1 LGGQSRHP
9 AFLILSPTFDFHR
22 LSRERRTKKKPKKFQ
37 QRTTKKG
44 RMKDESISSVLFFF
58 LLLLFQT
65 NPNGRG
71 REKSRRYVDLSNR
84 FVACLIAGGGGSK
97 LRPAFTLRL
106 LFLHVG
112 DTPPPP
118 TTQPKELLVS
128 KSTQQ
133 NEQSNGGERNLPE
146 RKEKDVASDA
156 MDGPRK
162 RGVFLFCSI
171 DKNSIKRQ
179 GANKKLVGKL
189 FPPFF
194 FLTPKY
200 PTYFPIKP
208 TTSKNPK
215 ICWPFFFFLLLLLF
229 VCVFLLNLWVF
240 GLSPVSQH
248 TVNMKGGGKIY
259 LYGR

>member
-22 LSRERRTKKKPKKFQ
+22 LSLERRTKKKPKKFQ

-179 GANKKLVGKL
+179 GANKNLVGKL

-194 FLTPKY
+194 
-200 PTYFPIKP
+200 
-208 TTSKNPK
+208 
-215 ICWPFFFFLLLLLF
+215 
-229 VCVFLLNLWVF
+229 
-240 GLSPVSQH
+240 
-248 TVNMKGGGKIY
+248 
-259 LYGR
+259 